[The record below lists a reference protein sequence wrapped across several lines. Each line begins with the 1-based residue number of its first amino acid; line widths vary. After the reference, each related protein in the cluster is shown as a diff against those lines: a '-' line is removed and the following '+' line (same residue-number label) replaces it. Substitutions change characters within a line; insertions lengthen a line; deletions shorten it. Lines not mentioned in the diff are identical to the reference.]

1 MTDSDQAG
9 YVMHEAPA
17 WRPAEGYIAMV
28 DLTSFG
34 FPGLNEQIWLK
45 QVGEARYE
53 VRCVPFRAYGI
64 ALGDEV
70 ELHDGRSISR
80 VVQSSGR
87 RVLRIF
93 FTNPR
98 PSENGDDARG
108 ALTREV
114 DSAGLLSEWSGD
126 RHVAIDVPAGATMQG
141 VYDSVTREIE
151 IGSAVWEWADSEP
164 FRYAGR
170 AGAAE

>member
-1 MTDSDQAG
+1 MADSGQIS

-17 WRPAEGYIAMV
+17 WRPDEGYIAMI
-28 DLTSFG
+28 DLAPFG
-34 FPGLNEQIWLK
+34 FPDLNEQIWLK

-70 ELHDGRSISR
+70 ELHDGRFVSR
-80 VVQSSGR
+80 VVQDSGR

-98 PSENGDDARG
+98 PLENGDDARE
-108 ALTREV
+108 ALTREL

-126 RHVAIDVPAGATMQG
+126 RHIAIDVPAGAIMQG
-141 VYDSVTREIE
+141 VYDSVAGEIE
-151 IGSAVWEWADSEP
+151 ARLRRLGM
-164 FRYAGR
+164 GR
-170 AGAAE
+170 F